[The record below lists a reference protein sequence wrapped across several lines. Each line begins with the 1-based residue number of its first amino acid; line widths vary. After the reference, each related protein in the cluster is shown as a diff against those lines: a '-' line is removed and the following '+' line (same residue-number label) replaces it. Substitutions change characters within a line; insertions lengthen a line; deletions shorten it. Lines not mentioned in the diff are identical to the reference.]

1 MSGRDWELFLED
13 ILESIEL
20 IGGYVAGMGL
30 ESFKNDRKTIDVML
44 GYDFPVNFRGRA
56 WCRAVLVYN
65 KKRNSCS

>member
-30 ESFKNDRKTIDVML
+30 ESFKNDRKTIDVVL
-44 GYDFPVNFRGRA
+44 GV
-56 WCRAVLVYN
+56 
-65 KKRNSCS
+65 